1 MNQQFI
7 GNDFA
12 NQKMNNLDKLTIDKV
27 DNAAEVNMPLC
38 MKVRNL
44 SSFFLCSVS
53 DLLSDRI
60 FILI

>member
-44 SSFFLCSVS
+44 
-53 DLLSDRI
+53 
-60 FILI
+60 

>member
-27 DNAAEVNMPLC
+27 DNAADVNMPLC
-38 MKVRNL
+38 MKVRN
-44 SSFFLCSVS
+44 SFVCSVA
-53 DLLSDRI
+53 DLFSI
-60 FILI
+60 